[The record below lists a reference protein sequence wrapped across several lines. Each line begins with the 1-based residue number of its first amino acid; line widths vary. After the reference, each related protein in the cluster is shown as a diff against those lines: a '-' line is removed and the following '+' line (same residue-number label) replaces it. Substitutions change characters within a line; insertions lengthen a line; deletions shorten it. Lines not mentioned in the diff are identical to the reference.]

1 MKYSLKLLESN
12 SEIRKMILQALQEDV
27 TKTINKAMPEIT
39 IKIQNLLRNAIKTSN
54 EYQSLINGRLRFE
67 FGLPD
72 SDGMVDKIIETWV
85 NNVNVNMKSIS
96 MSNSG
101 LSGGFSLGMVAPD
114 FQDVLSLP
122 EAQMTD
128 TEKGYSLPWLQWLL
142 LDGNKVLVK
151 DYTVVLGPNPY
162 SRTGYAIMKNESSA
176 SWRVPA
182 ESAGT
187 ISNNWITRVVDS
199 LSEDVSNIIIQ
210 EIEKAI
216 T

>member
-1 MKYSLKLLESN
+1 MRYSIKLLESD
-12 SEIRKMILQALQEDV
+12 STIRKMILQALEEDV
-27 TKTINKAMPEIT
+27 SKTINRAIPEIK
-39 IKIQNLLRNAIKTSN
+39 IKIQNLLSNSIKTSN

-72 SDGMVDKIIETWV
+72 SGNMVDKIIDTWL
-85 NNVNVNMKSIS
+85 NNVNINMKSIS
-96 MSNSG
+96 INNNG
-101 LSGGFSLGMVAPD
+101 LSGGFSLGMVAAD

-128 TEKGYSLPWLQWLL
+128 TDRGYSLPWLQWLL

-151 DYTVVLGPNPY
+151 DYTVVFGPNPY
-162 SRTGYAIMKNESSA
+162 SRTGYAIMKNESSS

-187 ISNNWITRVVDS
+187 ISNNWITRVIDS
-199 LSEDVSNIIIQ
+199 LSDDVSNIIIQ

-216 T
+216 I